1 MLSYLL
7 SMVFIII
14 CLKYRSSVFELLMKD
29 YPILSSVGITV
40 SILCWLVF
48 TLAYIVAKDKYKK
61 LVYFNRASLF
71 LIVYTYSI
79 VTKNI
84 VFLWAFLA
92 IALLKLLVSRLYK
105 GSIKEQVS
113 RNVNL
118 AIIYPTLL
126 ILSID
131 MMVTNTSVKTSLL
144 VGVVTL
150 VIFYMLVAITKV
162 KWFDIQEAFGYR
174 LEGDNKSIHIDSN
187 KSILLKVYI
196 MNAICISLI
205 YFGIFLIYT
214 LIFEGISIIYAI
226 PRIFGIFLFLFIVVT
241 TFITL
246 SKKEEAE

>member
-1 MLSYLL
+1 M
-7 SMVFIII
+7 
-14 CLKYRSSVFELLMKD
+14 
-29 YPILSSVGITV
+29 

-131 MMVTNTSVKTSLL
+131 MMFTNTSLKTSLL

-174 LEGDNKSIHIDSN
+174 LEGDGKFTPIDANKSV
-187 KSILLKVYI
+187 LFKVYI

-205 YFGIFLIYT
+205 YFGIFSIYT
-214 LIFEGISIIYAI
+214 LVFKNVSILTAI
-226 PRIFGIFLFLFIVVT
+226 PIIFGAFIFLFIVIK